1 VKGKQILWAG
11 WIQPPHPS
19 FGGSSRNIFLPL
31 SHMWEP
37 SEISSRVFVPIPQ
50 TDDRTGPESDWVS
63 HSFSDW
69 GGAGPIA
76 AALAMS
82 DSMTRID
89 PAMSCLLTQ
98 TRTAAKTRITENW
111 MSATE
116 GKARLESGKYKRLLA
131 SPNSHRCT
139 VSPYRR
145 RANVKIFVIR

>member
-1 VKGKQILWAG
+1 MDPAAPSILWG
-11 WIQPPHPS
+11 DQVEIYFSPCLTC
-19 FGGSSRNIFLPL
+19 G
-31 SHMWEP
+31 EP

-89 PAMSCLLTQ
+89 PAMSCPLTQ
-98 TRTAAKTRITENW
+98 TRTAAKTCITENW

-116 GKARLESGKYKRLLA
+116 GKARPESGKYKRLLA
-131 SPNSHRCT
+131 PNSHRCT

-145 RANVKIFVIR
+145 RRGNVKIFVVR